1 MRRTPAHTAD
11 PGFDAFWAVYPRHA
25 SKLDAQKAW
34 AALAPSPAL
43 LATILDAVAWQ
54 KTTPQWTKDGGAY
67 VPYAASWLRGE
78 RWMDEPFETRPLH
91 TTRPPRLDDLWKV
104 TR

>member
-1 MRRTPAHTAD
+1 MRRTPAVTAD
-11 PGFDAFWAVYPRHA
+11 AGFDVFWAVYPRHA
-25 SKLDAQKAW
+25 SRLDALKAW
-34 AALAPSPAL
+34 RQLNPSPAL
-43 LATILDAVAWQ
+43 QATILDAVAWQ
-54 KTTPQWTKDGGAY
+54 KTTPQWTKDGGSY

-91 TTRPPRLDDLWKV
+91 TGRPPRLDDLWKV